1 MDFEKIIEDLKTE
14 IASLKIRVQG
24 LEKFILSQPEPR
36 KYIKGNI
43 FEPDHGG
50 LDSLY
55 EEAEALVRQHDSAS
69 ASLLQRRLSI
79 GYSRAARI
87 IDQLEEKG
95 VLGPGTGSTPREVF
109 KKTVTK

>member
-1 MDFEKIIEDLKTE
+1 MDFEKIIEELKTE
-14 IASLKIRVQG
+14 ITSLKIRVQG

-43 FEPDHGG
+43 FEPDYGG
-50 LDSLY
+50 LDSLFD
-55 EEAEALVRQHDSAS
+55 EAKDIAQKFDEVSAS
-69 ASLLQRRLSI
+69 HLQRRLSI

-95 VLGPGTGSTPREVF
+95 ILGPGTGSKPRKVI
-109 KKTVTK
+109 K